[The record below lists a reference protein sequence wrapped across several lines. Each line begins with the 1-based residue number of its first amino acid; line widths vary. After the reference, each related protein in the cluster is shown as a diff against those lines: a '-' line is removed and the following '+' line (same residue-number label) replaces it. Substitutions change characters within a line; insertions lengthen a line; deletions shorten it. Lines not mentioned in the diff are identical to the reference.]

1 MSRDQMKLEGRGIVI
16 TGANRGLGK
25 EIARACVSNGAH
37 VLLCARDSALLERT
51 RNELSRLAV
60 GGQRILEQAA
70 DVSRPEE
77 VRQIISRAEN
87 DLPRVDGLVNNAAV
101 LGPAD
106 LVEKT
111 EWEEWVRTIE
121 INLLG
126 TVLLCRGVLP
136 VFRRQGYGKIVNL
149 SGGGATAP
157 RPRFS
162 AYAASKAAVV
172 RFTET
177 LAQEVSG
184 TGIDVN
190 AVAPGAL
197 NTRLLDEVVAAGP
210 EKAGSEYERA
220 MKQKQE
226 GGESLER
233 AAELCVFLLSSASD
247 RISGKL
253 VSAVWDPW
261 PTLANRRLEL
271 NQTDIY
277 TLRRIR
283 PEDRGREWN

>member
-1 MSRDQMKLEGRGIVI
+1 MKLEGRGIII

-25 EIARACVSNGAH
+25 EIARACVSEGAH
-37 VLLCARDSALLERT
+37 VLLCARDGALLEQT
-51 RNELSRLAV
+51 RGELSRLAV

-70 DVSRPEE
+70 DVSKPEE
-77 VRQIISRAEN
+77 VRQVISRAEN
-87 DLPRVDGLVNNAAV
+87 DLPRINGLVNNAAV
-101 LGPAD
+101 LGPTD

-111 EWEEWVRTIE
+111 EWGEWVRTIE

-126 TVLLCRGVLP
+126 TVLLCRAVVP

-177 LAQEVSG
+177 LAQETGG

-247 RISGKL
+247 HISGKL

-261 PTLANRRLEL
+261 PTLADRRLEL

>member
-1 MSRDQMKLEGRGIVI
+1 MKLEGKGIII

-25 EIARACVSNGAH
+25 EIARACVSEGAH
-37 VLLCARDSALLERT
+37 VLLCARDGALLEQT
-51 RNELSRLAV
+51 RGELSRLAV

-70 DVSRPEE
+70 DVSKPEE
-77 VRQIISRAEN
+77 VRQVISRAEN
-87 DLPRVDGLVNNAAV
+87 DLPRIDGLVNNAAV
-101 LGPAD
+101 LGPTD

-111 EWEEWVRTIE
+111 EWGEWVRTIE

-126 TVLLCRGVLP
+126 TVLLCRAVVP

-177 LAQEVSG
+177 LAQETGG

-261 PTLANRRLEL
+261 PTLADRRLEL

>member
-1 MSRDQMKLEGRGIVI
+1 MKLEGRGIII

-25 EIARACVSNGAH
+25 EIARACVSEGAH
-37 VLLCARDSALLERT
+37 VLLCARDGALLEQT
-51 RNELSRLAV
+51 RGELSRLAV

-70 DVSRPEE
+70 DVSKPEE

-126 TVLLCRGVLP
+126 TVLLCRAVVP

-177 LAQEVSG
+177 LAQETGG

-247 RISGKL
+247 HISGKL

-261 PTLANRRLEL
+261 PTLADRRLEL

>member
-1 MSRDQMKLEGRGIVI
+1 MKLAGRGIII

-25 EIARACVSNGAH
+25 EIARACVAEGAH
-37 VLLCARDSALLERT
+37 VLLCAREGALLEQT
-51 RNELSRLAV
+51 CSELSRIAA
-60 GGQRILEQAA
+60 GGQYILCQTA
-70 DVSRPEE
+70 DVSKAEE
-77 VRQIISRAEN
+77 IHGLISRAEN
-87 DLPRVDGLVNNAAV
+87 SLPRLDGLVNNAAV
-101 LGPAD
+101 LGPTD
-106 LVEKT
+106 LVENT
-111 EWEEWVRTIE
+111 DWSRWVRTIE

-136 VFRRQGYGKIVNL
+136 LFRRRGYGKIVNL

-162 AYAASKAAVV
+162 AYAVSKAAVV

-177 LAQEVSG
+177 LAEETDG

-210 EKAGSEYERA
+210 ERVGSEYTRA
-220 MKQKQE
+220 LKQKQE
-226 GGESLER
+226 GGQSLER
-233 AAELCVFLLSSASD
+233 AAELCVFLLSSESD
-247 RISGKL
+247 GISGKL

-261 PTLANRRLEL
+261 PTLAERRMDLD
-271 NQTDIY
+271 QTDIY
-277 TLRRIR
+277 TLRRIL
-283 PEDRGREWN
+283 PEDRGRKWN

>member
-1 MSRDQMKLEGRGIVI
+1 MKLEGRGIII

-25 EIARACVSNGAH
+25 EIARACISEGAH
-37 VLLCARDSALLERT
+37 VLLCARDGALLEQARS
-51 RNELSRLAV
+51 ELSRLAP
-60 GGQRILEQAA
+60 GDQRILEQTA
-70 DVSRPEE
+70 DVSKPEE
-77 VRQIISRAEN
+77 VRRVISRAEN
-87 DLPRVDGLVNNAAV
+87 DLPRIDGLVNNAAV
-101 LGPAD
+101 LGPTD
-106 LVEKT
+106 LVEKI

-126 TVLLCRGVLP
+126 TVLLCRSVLP
-136 VFRRQGYGKIVNL
+136 VFRRLGYGKIVNL

-177 LAQEVSG
+177 LAQETSG

-210 EKAGSEYERA
+210 EKVGSEYERA

-247 RISGKL
+247 CISGKL

-261 PTLANRRLEL
+261 PTLADRRLEL
-271 NQTDIY
+271 DQTDIY

>member
-1 MSRDQMKLEGRGIVI
+1 MKLEGKGILI

-25 EIARACVSNGAH
+25 EIARACVVEGAN
-37 VLLCARDSALLERT
+37 VMLCARDGALLEQTCR
-51 RNELSRLAV
+51 ELGRIAAS
-60 GGQRILEQAA
+60 GQCVLGQAT
-70 DVSRPEE
+70 DVSKVEE
-77 VRQIISRAEN
+77 VGKLISRAEK
-87 DLPRVDGLVNNAAV
+87 DLGRMDGLVNNAAV
-101 LGPAD
+101 LGPKG
-106 LVEKT
+106 LVENA
-111 EWEEWVRTIE
+111 EWSEWVRTIE

-136 VFRRQGYGKIVNL
+136 LFRRQGYGKIVNL

-162 AYAASKAAVV
+162 AYAVSKAAVV
-172 RFTET
+172 RLTET
-177 LAQEVSG
+177 LAQETHG

-210 EKAGSEYERA
+210 ERVGSEYERA
-220 MKQKQE
+220 LKQKQG
-226 GGESLER
+226 GGESLKR
-233 AAELCVFLLSSASD
+233 AAELCVFLLSTESD
-247 RISGKL
+247 GISGKL

-261 PTLANRRLEL
+261 PTLAERRLEL

-277 TLRRIR
+277 TLRRIV
-283 PEDRGREWN
+283 PEDRGRRWN